1 MDSSAN
7 KEGLQSAGRKA
18 QSNPREAEETALVP
32 PQLDTD
38 DLEDDDL
45 DLDDD
50 ELDLDDDDEDVTED
64 EAERADGA

>member
-1 MDSSAN
+1 MDSSE
-7 KEGLQSAGRKA
+7 KT
-18 QSNPREAEETALVP
+18 PFVP

-38 DLEDDDL
+38 DLDDDEL

>member
-1 MDSSAN
+1 MDSPD
-7 KEGLQSAGRKA
+7 KT
-18 QSNPREAEETALVP
+18 PLVP

-38 DLEDDDL
+38 DLDDNEL

-50 ELDLDDDDEDVTED
+50 ELELDDDDEDVTEE

>member
-1 MDSSAN
+1 MDSSE
-7 KEGLQSAGRKA
+7 KT
-18 QSNPREAEETALVP
+18 PFVP

-38 DLEDDDL
+38 

-50 ELDLDDDDEDVTED
+50 ELDLDDDDEDVTEE